1 MHLKRLGCPG
11 PTTLASRRVHFALA
25 PLRRLLV
32 MSVLAQIGKDTGFLD
47 LFFEALERALKVLFV
62 VDDDFR
68 QTRFPLGWP
77 RSGLF
82 GKPLV

>member
-1 MHLKRLGCPG
+1 
-11 PTTLASRRVHFALA
+11 
-25 PLRRLLV
+25 